1 MEIFCYILYKNPDKK
16 AIGFGCL
23 NEKITFFSDY

>member
-23 NEKITFFSDY
+23 NEKNYLFF